1 MTRCNDSRSCTR
13 PSGGTG
19 RRSTCSSP
27 PTYRRTRSCRACTSS
42 VSSATGWSSAATNA
56 PTSGFLPGG
65 TREPDES
72 LDDCLARELQ
82 EEAGARLAGPFTP
95 IGAHVGLSD
104 QPTPYRPHLPHPRI
118 GWLWGFADVVVDG
131 EPTSPADGE
140 QIAEV
145 RIVDIAEARRLLITE
160 EVWGAELLD
169 VALTM
174 RKAMPTTNQ

>member
-1 MTRCNDSRSCTR
+1 M
-13 PSGGTG
+13 
-19 RRSTCSSP
+19 
-27 PTYRRTRSCRACTSS
+27 
-42 VSSATGWSSAATNA
+42 
-56 PTSGFLPGG
+56 
-65 TREPDES
+65 
-72 LDDCLARELQ
+72 
-82 EEAGARLAGPFTP
+82 
-95 IGAHVGLSD
+95 
-104 QPTPYRPHLPHPRI
+104 
-118 GWLWGFADVVVDG
+118 VVDG